1 MLGYYSSQAQIFL
14 WVLGIVTTLA
24 FALPLFIAPLAW
36 ARLMLFSVPE
46 DKNLNI
52 YFGRC
57 LGAFILVIEW
67 MIFRGA
73 IDTAMTPITFQIL
86 FAVFGIML
94 LVHLYG
100 WFRGIQPV
108 TENLENIMW
117 AGLFLLAVLF
127 YPVSA

>member
-1 MLGYYSSQAQIFL
+1 MIGLYASHAQTFL

-24 FALPLFIAPLAW
+24 FALPLFVAPLSW
-36 ARLMLFSVPE
+36 ARLMLFKVPNE
-46 DKNLNI
+46 TDLNV

-57 LGAFILVIEW
+57 LGAFILVVEM

-73 IDTAMTPITFQIL
+73 TDAAIAPITFQIL

-94 LVHLYG
+94 VVHLYG
-100 WFRGIQPV
+100 WMKGIQPV

-117 AGLFLLAVLF
+117 AVLLVLAALF
-127 YPVSA
+127 YPGL